1 MSHEDIKKFAEAKSK
16 EVGHKV
22 GMNRRDLLAHGFWSS
37 AAMAMVPTLPALFAK
52 TAFAGCD
59 DAPQAGLPAFL
70 AFDMAG
76 GAALAGSVL
85 VGKRGGP
92 EDLLQSYNVLGW
104 DPRVS
109 GALDKRFGL
118 PMSAQYSTLL
128 AGMLTRMS
136 ADAQARLRLGSVCH
150 FSQLDT
156 QTNKMNAASLA
167 AAAGSR
173 GTQVSKGFGTA
184 SSRSGGNSET
194 AYSDDNLTPV
204 FVRSVDDIIG
214 SARFGGTS
222 LAGLTPQQLQ
232 EIALRAKDL
241 SMAQREAIR
250 TAEGGELLYELTKC
264 TYEKNMVYASGA
276 SQLDPRQDAVVRAAF
291 GIAQGSQPT
300 DPLAVAAGVLTNSI
314 KGFTGPATW
323 TLADCDYHVQSN
335 EKGDLRDRE
344 MGEMI
349 GRAVEFAHRSQKPLF
364 FELITDGSCSASM
377 GTRNWNADTNEGV
390 TIFGYYDPA
399 GAPRYKREGMCQI
412 GAFTDGQGADRS
424 TPVGGDALKS
434 AYAVFA
440 NYCNLAGKMSEF
452 TRLVPDVFSP
462 AELESM
468 LIFEGRPT

>member
-1 MSHEDIKKFAEAKSK
+1 MSYDEIKKFTEVKAR

-22 GMNRRDLLAHGFWSS
+22 GMNRRDLLSQGFWSS
-37 AAMAMVPTLPALFAK
+37 AAMVMAPSIPALFAK

-59 DAPQAGLPAFL
+59 DAPQAGMPAFL

-76 GAALAGSVL
+76 GAALAGNVL
-85 VGKRGGP
+85 VGKRGGS
-92 EDLLQSYNVLGW
+92 EDLLQSYNMLGW

-118 PMSAQYSTLL
+118 PMSAQYSGLL
-128 AGMLTRMS
+128 AGMLARMS

-150 FSQLDT
+150 FALLDNSA
-156 QTNKMNAASLA
+156 NKMNAANLA
-167 AAAGSR
+167 AAAGAR
-173 GTQVSKGFGTA
+173 GSQVSKGFGTTA
-184 SSRSGGNSET
+184 SRSGGNSDT
-194 AYSDDNLTPV
+194 AYPDENLTPV

-222 LAGLTPQQLQ
+222 LAGLSPRQLQ

-276 SQLDPRQDAVVRAAF
+276 SQLDPRQDAIVQAAF
-291 GIAQGSQPT
+291 GINQGTQPT
-300 DPLAVAAGVLTNSI
+300 DPLAVAAGVLSNSI
-314 KGFTGPATW
+314 KAFTGPATW
-323 TLADCDYHVQSN
+323 TLADCDYHDGTAT
-335 EKGDLRDRE
+335 KGDGRDRE

-349 GRAVEFAHRSQKPLF
+349 GRAVEYAHQSQKPLF
-364 FELITDGSCSASM
+364 FELITDGSCSSTQD
-377 GTRNWNADTNEGV
+377 TRNWNADTNEGV
-390 TIFGYYDPA
+390 TVFGYYDPA
-399 GAPRYKREGMCQI
+399 GAPRYKRDGMCQI

-424 TPVGGDALKS
+424 TSIGSDPMKA

-452 TRLVPDVFSP
+452 QRLVPDVFSP
-462 AELESM
+462 AELEAM
-468 LIFEGRPT
+468 LIFEGRV